1 MSEAENVH
9 VAQKL
14 HDGIAQ
20 DLVSFGYQLD
30 LLLANTGTPINIR
43 KELRG
48 MRFGVDELINKV
60 RKEIFSLR
68 NITEKRFVENLK
80 SSALKICGDA
90 LGHLEI
96 DEVLATPKQEE
107 ELLNI
112 FNELLRNCTA
122 HSRATQIDITLS
134 QNNDRLYLEITDNGI
149 GGAKVSK
156 NRFGL
161 IGIQEKVAELGG
173 VFLLFRDGDLTRAQ
187 ITI

>member
-1 MSEAENVH
+1 MSEAENIH
-9 VAQKL
+9 LAQQL

-30 LLLANTGTPINIR
+30 LLLADTGTPINIR

-48 MRFGVDELINKV
+48 MRFGVDGLINKV

-68 NITEKRFVENLK
+68 NNTEERLVEELK
-80 SSALKICGDA
+80 NSALNICGA
-90 LGHLEI
+90 VLGHLEI
-96 DEVLATPKQEE
+96 NDIQASSRQEE

-112 FNELLRNCTA
+112 FNELLRNCIA

-161 IGIQEKVAELGG
+161 LGIQEKVTALGG
-173 VFLLFRDGDLTRAQ
+173 VFLLIRENGLTKAQ